1 MRNTYSWKQGILKQL
16 RPQWTNDASL
26 SPQACCDVE
35 LGLYALLRLLPGEQ
49 ANALWVLLIGYP
61 FKLPQATHWS
71 EQERRMRQVLRYL
84 LSHYKSYQGWRR
96 AVERYS
102 RLPARLRLYDIQQDG
117 RIISHADKVSIG
129 SNRERIYGQIL
140 SQNVPFARDTVHL
153 AGAGRYL
160 CVGGKL
166 TAEVILPED
175 LVRAC
180 AARAS
185 RGHDLQTKQRRPP
198 VTVTFQELLDT
209 ARWMDEETSRRQLP
223 SASWYTRL
231 KRVQLEMF
239 DESGEKLSATSTLS
253 WEGMLHLV
261 GMVSSGKS
269 TLMDVL
275 AVWAAR
281 KGLHVTIVVGDVVSA
296 LNRAQLFVQLGIRA
310 APILG
315 ASNRERHTNRLHRIL
330 HTERPLM
337 PLYQDHVGF
346 RWLSTAC
353 PLDGL
358 RDSDQVFALGRQPC
372 LTLTAITA
380 ARSDTS
386 AGEDD
391 NTEEGSNKLYA
402 CPLFSGCPYHQAQRD
417 LVDADIWIATP
428 ASLIYSRVAQHL
440 NPERMRFL
448 ELVYRRS
455 DLVIVDEVDQVQVQL
470 DLSFSP
476 SQTLMARGSEAWLNN
491 LLERMT
497 PQLSQ
502 AGRGQLGDEEIDEW
516 CHAHDTVQTA
526 VNRLYAMLLK
536 GKELRKWIERDYFT
550 DWFLFERIAGELS
563 GVPQHTPPH
572 QRAEHPVY
580 AHLLNAFEEYLTDPL
595 GTTTSPP
602 LADFARQSL
611 TVVDVT
617 RVQERIIEWL
627 CSQPNLE
634 GSAREL
640 SVEAL
645 RIQFALVVAILANR
659 LDFLIRRWKQVEE
672 ELKLEGGGTLL
683 FHRPPDDYTAL
694 LPEAPM
700 GNVLGFQ
707 YLRSTEDKDNPGD
720 LRFFRCA
727 GVGRWLLLHLH
738 DLLVDEGINGPN
750 VLLLSGTSWA
760 GGISPSYHVQV
771 PVRGILRA
779 PEEEITA
786 IKASCFRFD
795 PYYDEHQKPII
806 VSGKKG
812 AQRDNALKD
821 LLSHLARPGGLGGL
835 SRLEREK
842 NALPKNRQ
850 RVLLLVGSYAEAKL
864 ARMHLEQ
871 LRPDWMGRVLNLVP
885 DDDDFESEWH
895 GRVTVKRSLQRGMV
909 HQLADTDAWVLV
921 APLLAIERGHNIL
934 NEDNAA
940 AIGAAFFLVRPHPR
954 PDDIGHAIHEINRW
968 AVERYPD
975 AEQMAR
981 KRWKNQERAE
991 IALTVDD
998 IGRAF
1003 RNEAFRYWRHL
1014 LRLPV
1019 VYSSLP
1025 ETERRAFLWNHLVV
1039 IWQVIGRL
1047 VRGGSPAHIYFCDS
1061 AFARHSALQLED
1073 YDTVPTSLIV
1083 GMQQILAPYFDAG
1096 ASSQIP
1102 LQDRVIAQVL
1112 FGPMYEALMT
1122 IEGLNYVRI

>member
-1 MRNTYSWKQGILKQL
+1 MRNTYSWKQGIIKQL
-16 RPQWTNDASL
+16 RPQWTHDASL

-49 ANALWVLLIGYP
+49 ANALWVLLMGYP
-61 FKLPQATHWS
+61 FKLPQAAHWS

-84 LSHYKSYQGWRR
+84 LSHYKSNQGWRR
-96 AVERYS
+96 AVDRYS
-102 RLPARLRLYDIQQDG
+102 RLPARLRLYDIQPDG
-117 RIISHADKVSIG
+117 RILSQADTISIG
-129 SNRERIYGQIL
+129 LNRERIYGQVL
-140 SQNVPFARDTVHL
+140 NQQVPFARDTVRM

-180 AARAS
+180 AARSS
-185 RGHDLQTKQRRPP
+185 RGHDLQIKQQRQP
-198 VTVTFQELLDT
+198 VNVTFQELLDT
-209 ARWMDEETSRRQLP
+209 ARWMDEETGLRQLP
-223 SASWYTRL
+223 PASWYNRL

-239 DESGEKLSATSTLS
+239 DECGEKLSATTTLT

-281 KGLHVTIVVGDVVSA
+281 KGVRVTIVVGDVVSA

-330 HTERPLM
+330 HAERPLR
-337 PLYQDHVGF
+337 PLHQDHVGF

-353 PLDGL
+353 ALDGV
-358 RDSDQVFALGRQPC
+358 RGSDQVFRLGRQPC
-372 LTLTAITA
+372 LTLTAIKADRSSTA
-380 ARSDTS
+380 A
-386 AGEDD
+386 AQGEG
-391 NTEEGSNKLYA
+391 TEEEGTKLYA
-402 CPLFSGCPYHQAQRD
+402 CPLFPTCPYHQAQRD

-440 NPERMRFL
+440 NPERLRFL

-455 DLVIVDEVDQVQVQL
+455 DLLIVDEVDQVQVQL

-536 GKELRKWIERDYFT
+536 GKGLRKWIERDYFT
-550 DWFLFERIAGELS
+550 DWLLFERIAGELS

-580 AHLLNAFEEYLTDPL
+580 AHLLHAFEEYLADPL
-595 GTTTSPP
+595 GSTASPP
-602 LADFARQSL
+602 LADFARQAL
-611 TVVDVT
+611 TVADAS
-617 RVQERIIEWL
+617 RVQERITVWL
-627 CSQPNLE
+627 HSQPALE
-634 GSAREL
+634 GSADEW
-640 SVEAL
+640 SEEAL
-645 RIQFALVVAILANR
+645 RIQFALIVAILANC

-683 FHRPPDDYTAL
+683 FHRPPEDYTAL

-707 YLRSTEDKDNPGD
+707 YLRSTDDKDNPGD

-738 DLLVDEGINGPN
+738 DLLIDEGIAGPN

-760 GGISPSYHVQV
+760 GGISPSYHVQA
-771 PVRGILRA
+771 PVQGILRA

-786 IKASCFRFD
+786 IKASRFRFE

-812 AQRDNALKD
+812 APRDNALKE

-842 NALPKNRQ
+842 NALPEKRQ
-850 RVLLLVGSYAEAKL
+850 RVLLLVGSYAEART

-871 LRPDWMGRVLNLVP
+871 IRPDWIGQVLNLVP
-885 DDDDFESEWH
+885 DDDEFESEWH
-895 GRVTVKRSLQRGMV
+895 GRGTVKRSLQRGMV
-909 HQLADTDAWVLV
+909 HQLAETEAWILV

-934 NEDNAA
+934 NEGNAA

-981 KRWKNQERAE
+981 KRGKNQERAE
-991 IALTVDD
+991 AALTVDD

-1003 RNEAFRYWRHL
+1003 RNEAFKYWRHL
-1014 LRLPV
+1014 LHLPV

-1025 ETERRAFLWNHLVV
+1025 DAQRRAFLWNHLVV
-1039 IWQVIGRL
+1039 VWQVIGRL
-1047 VRGGSPAHIYFCDS
+1047 VRGGSPARIYFCDS
-1061 AFARHSALQLED
+1061 AFARYTALQLED
-1073 YDTVPTSLIV
+1073 HDTAPSSLIV
-1083 GMQQILAPYFDAG
+1083 GMQQILAPYFETDG
-1096 ASSQIP
+1096 PSQIP

-1112 FGPMYEALMT
+1112 FGPMYEALST
-1122 IEGLNYVRI
+1122 IEGLNYARI